1 MKMKKLSI
9 VVVILGSVFTIACSN
24 DSDDRFS
31 GNTQTSVVTT
41 NFTTFDGAGE
51 MLEGENEIS
60 DMKAC
65 LFENGKM
72 THVFDNLEKTEKGYK
87 LELEHCS
94 GTLYLLAN
102 TAGIIDLYEM
112 KNQNVNEAEWMK
124 TVITPSNEK
133 TTHFFTGVVSMD
145 ESSSNNNYLLTMKR
159 GVARF
164 DLKINSLEEILVE
177 KLELT
182 NVAQSAYLFPQD
194 GGKLSPENVS
204 WKNITVDFIEALST
218 NHSGVLYVYEQENS
232 NIQLIVTLLV
242 NGKRKEIV
250 QTLSTSLKRNTV
262 YTITVRKDW
271 IDVWVDV
278 SLEDWENGSDTE
290 IVPFSGI

>member
-1 MKMKKLSI
+1 
-9 VVVILGSVFTIACSN
+9 
-24 DSDDRFS
+24 
-31 GNTQTSVVTT
+31 
-41 NFTTFDGAGE
+41 
-51 MLEGENEIS
+51 
-60 DMKAC
+60 
-65 LFENGKM
+65 
-72 THVFDNLEKTEKGYK
+72 
-87 LELEHCS
+87 
-94 GTLYLLAN
+94 
-102 TAGIIDLYEM
+102 
-112 KNQNVNEAEWMK
+112 
-124 TVITPSNEK
+124 
-133 TTHFFTGVVSMD
+133 
-145 ESSSNNNYLLTMKR
+145 MKR

-204 WKNITVDFIEALST
+204 RKNITVDFIEALST
-218 NHSGVLYVYEQENS
+218 NRSGVLYVYEQENS